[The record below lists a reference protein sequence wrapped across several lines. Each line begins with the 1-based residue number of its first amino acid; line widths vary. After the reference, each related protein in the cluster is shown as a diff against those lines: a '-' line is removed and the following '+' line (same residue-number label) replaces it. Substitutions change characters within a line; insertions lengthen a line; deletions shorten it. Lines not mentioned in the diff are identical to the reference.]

1 MGLDHPCRI
10 AYNYRNGPDG
20 PERRQNMK
28 YDKVRALLS
37 TTKGKAI
44 AIAAAAGIALGG
56 TAVGVTI
63 HNNGAEQARLE
74 EQAQAEALQDEMDAD
89 SAKEVDSL
97 IDAIG
102 EVTLDSEN
110 AITKAEDGYN
120 KLNDNA
126 KGFVLKYDT
135 LKDARSTY
143 DTLVAARD
151 NADTT
156 SGAEV
161 AENADT
167 VTDES
172 PLETPK
178 VEDTAKKQAE
188 KTTTASKKKDT
199 STKKPSASTSTAST
213 GASATTNTQTT
224 PTVTTADASSAP
236 AATTPTPDAPAVTP
250 TTPAAT
256 PSTDTTSSQPGT
268 PADTAGTDLSQY
280 DYGMSNATVTDN
292 GDGTVTSTGN
302 FANGG
307 PAVITVTTDTN
318 TGETDRS
325 VTMNGV
331 TFYNQ

>member
-1 MGLDHPCRI
+1 
-10 AYNYRNGPDG
+10 
-20 PERRQNMK
+20 MK
-28 YDKVRALLS
+28 FKELMKKVFS
-37 TTKGKAI
+37 TKKGKAVFSVV
-44 AIAAAAGIALGG
+44 IAAAVGISIGI
-56 TAVGVTI
+56 TAIGVTV
-63 HNNGAEQARLE
+63 HNKNKVEQARLE

-156 SGAEV
+156 SGAGV

-167 VTDES
+167 VADES

-199 STKKPSASTSTAST
+199 SAKKPSASTSTAST

-224 PTVTTADASSAP
+224 PTVTAADASSAP
-236 AATTPTPDAPAVTP
+236 AATAPTPDAPAATE
-250 TTPAAT
+250 TTPAT
-256 PSTDTTSSQPGT
+256 PTETAST
-268 PADTAGTDLSQY
+268 GTDLSQY
-280 DYGMSNATVTDN
+280 SAGVSNATIVDN
-292 GDGTVTSTGN
+292 GDGTVTATGTFEGGGLGSLSATTDTSTGE
-302 FANGG
+302 
-307 PAVITVTTDTN
+307 VTYTVTTPD
-318 TGETDRS
+318 GE
-325 VTMNGV
+325 V
-331 TFYNQ
+331 YNQND

>member
-63 HNNGAEQARLE
+63 HNNGVEQARLE

-89 SAKEVDSL
+89 SAKETDSL

-110 AITKAEDGYN
+110 AITKAEDSYN

-135 LKDARSTY
+135 LKEARSTY

-156 SGAEV
+156 SGAGV

-167 VTDES
+167 VADES

-213 GASATTNTQTT
+213 GASATSNTQTT
-224 PTVTTADASSAP
+224 PSVTTADASSAP

-256 PSTDTTSSQPGT
+256 DTTPST
-268 PADTAGTDLSQY
+268 PAETASTGTDLSQY
-280 DYGMSNATVTDN
+280 SAGVSNATIVDN
-292 GDGTVTSTGN
+292 GDGTVTATGT
-302 FANGG
+302 FEGGG
-307 PAVITVTTDTN
+307 PGSLSATTDTS
-318 TGETDRS
+318 TGE
-325 VTMNGV
+325 VTYTYTSPNGMIS
-331 TFYNQ
+331 YGD

>member
-1 MGLDHPCRI
+1 
-10 AYNYRNGPDG
+10 
-20 PERRQNMK
+20 MK
-28 YDKVRALLS
+28 FKELTRKIFS
-37 TTKGKAI
+37 TKKGKAVFSVV
-44 AIAAAAGIALGG
+44 IAAVIGISIGI
-56 TAVGVTI
+56 TAIGVTV
-63 HNNGAEQARLE
+63 HNKNKVEQARLE

-110 AITKAEDGYN
+110 AITKAEDSYN

-236 AATTPTPDAPAVTP
+236 AATTPTPDAPATAP

-256 PSTDTTSSQPGT
+256 DTTPST
-268 PADTAGTDLSQY
+268 PADTA
-280 DYGMSNATVTDN
+280 
-292 GDGTVTSTGN
+292 STTPT
-302 FANGG
+302 A
-307 PAVITVTTDTN
+307 PTTETTDD
-318 TGETDRS
+318 GGV
-325 VTMNGV
+325 VTHNSDGSTTTVWTEPTITQTYTVDADGNGS
-331 TFYNQ
+331 TTYNVNGRVFNEND